1 MNILYL
7 TQRPPY
13 PPNKGDKLRA
23 FNEIKYLSK
32 NHTIH
37 LFSLTDNRNDLAY
50 TDDLLQFC
58 KTVDIVY
65 KSSIVSKVHSLL
77 ALSSTTPLTLRY
89 FFSRKLEQLINKAI
103 QNENIDVIFVFC
115 SSMAQ
120 YVDGIPEIPKI
131 IDFVDIDSEKWKQY
145 AVRSKFPYSFIYQ
158 REYEY
163 LKKYEKKIATSYSHC
178 FLVSQKEVDDFHNLV
193 YESPSITALPNGVD
207 LEKFYPL
214 TIEKEENSLVFTGAM
229 DYFANIDAMLHFC
242 SDILPL
248 IRKKIPKIKLYI
260 VGSNPSKEILHLG
273 KCNDNIVVTGFVDK
287 VQPYMA
293 RSMVFV
299 APMTIARGVQN
310 KIIEAMAMG
319 LPVVCS
325 SLGHEGIE
333 AKKGEEILVEDINEQ
348 FANQVI
354 KLLSIKSDRAKLSAS
369 GHQAIERHYS
379 WDSNLKPIDT
389 LLNQLLTI
397 G

>member
-50 TDDLLQFC
+50 IDDLLQFC

-65 KSSIVSKVHSLL
+65 KSPIVSKVHSLL
-77 ALSSTTPLTLRY
+77 ALPSTTPLTLRY

-103 QNENIDVIFVFC
+103 QNENIEVIFVFC

-229 DYFANIDAMLHFC
+229 DYFANVDAMVHFC

-354 KLLSIKSDRAKLSAS
+354 KLLSIQSDRAKLSAS

>member
-32 NHTIH
+32 NHTIY

-65 KSSIVSKVHSLL
+65 KSPIVSKVHSLL
-77 ALSSTTPLTLRY
+77 ALPSTTPLTLRY

-163 LKKYEKKIATSYSHC
+163 LKKYEKK
-178 FLVSQKEVDDFHNLV
+178 
-193 YESPSITALPNGVD
+193 
-207 LEKFYPL
+207 
-214 TIEKEENSLVFTGAM
+214 
-229 DYFANIDAMLHFC
+229 
-242 SDILPL
+242 
-248 IRKKIPKIKLYI
+248 
-260 VGSNPSKEILHLG
+260 
-273 KCNDNIVVTGFVDK
+273 KC
-287 VQPYMA
+287 P
-293 RSMVFV
+293 R
-299 APMTIARGVQN
+299 
-310 KIIEAMAMG
+310 
-319 LPVVCS
+319 
-325 SLGHEGIE
+325 
-333 AKKGEEILVEDINEQ
+333 
-348 FANQVI
+348 
-354 KLLSIKSDRAKLSAS
+354 
-369 GHQAIERHYS
+369 
-379 WDSNLKPIDT
+379 
-389 LLNQLLTI
+389 
-397 G
+397 